1 MTNENKPSKIR
12 KMRERFDAQLRIG
25 STPISEIR
33 IPLKSRDE
41 FPPFLRAVQEIYNT
55 PELSCEIFDL
65 VEKAV
70 CTKSKNNGRPG
81 MNLWSI
87 FVLAGA
93 RMCLGTDY
101 DRLHYLANS
110 DSLLRRMLGY
120 SDDFVDDDEISHQTI
135 KDNVTLL
142 DDETL
147 KGINDVIVKLGHGLF
162 KKKETDLLLTKTDS
176 YVLESNVHFPTDYN
190 LLWDSAR
197 KSLDMIKKLI
207 TKQPTIDGWRKIK
220 NWRKDIKN
228 KMLILSR
235 AQASS
240 GKGKEQRVE
249 KATNAYL
256 DVARKLA
263 QKVEDFVMETDFFS
277 VSSDLIALDL
287 CYFHGMMIKH
297 IDLVHRRLILK
308 EMIPTHEKIYSI
320 FETYTEWI
328 TKGKMRPSVELG
340 KRVNITTDQFHL
352 IIDWEIS
359 NHTADVDML
368 LPLVD
373 RLITKYNIQR
383 LSADKGYFKKEY
395 KELISMF
402 VPQVV
407 IPKKG
412 KLSVA
417 EREIESTSLFRKA
430 HHKHSA
436 IESNINEL
444 EHRGLDR
451 CKDKGYKGFKK
462 YVGVGV
468 IAFNLK
474 RIGEYLLERDRLLIM
489 KSA

>member
-1 MTNENKPSKIR
+1 
-12 KMRERFDAQLRIG
+12 MRERFDAQLRIG
-25 STPISEIR
+25 SIPISEIK
-33 IPLKSRDE
+33 IPTKSRDE
-41 FPPFLRAVQEIYNT
+41 FPPFLRAIQEIYTN
-55 PELSCEIFDL
+55 PELSTEIYEL

-70 CTKSKNNGRPG
+70 CTKDRRNGRPG
-81 MNLWSI
+81 MNLWTI

-110 DSLLRRMLGY
+110 DSLLRKMIGY
-120 SDDFVDDDEISHQTI
+120 CDAFVDDDDISLQTI

-147 KGINDVIVKLGHGLF
+147 KGINDVIVKMGHGLL
-162 KKKETDLLLTKTDS
+162 KKKETDPLLIKTDS

-197 KSLDMIKKLI
+197 KSLDMIGKLLLNE
-207 TKQPTIDGWRKIK
+207 PMLEGWRKRNK
-220 NWRKDIKN
+220 WRKDLKT
-228 KMLILSR
+228 KSLILSR

-240 GKGKEQRVE
+240 AKGKEERVE

-256 DVARKLA
+256 EVARNLA
-263 QKVEDFVMETDFFS
+263 QKIETFVMETEFNYTKQES
-277 VSSDLIALDL
+277 ILLNL
-287 CYFHGMMIKH
+287 CYFQSMMIKH
-297 IDLVHRRLILK
+297 IDLVHRRFILK
-308 EMIPTHEKIYSI
+308 EKIPAGEKIFSI

-328 TKGKMRPSVELG
+328 TKGKMRPTVELG
-340 KRVNITTDQFHL
+340 KRVNFTTDQFHL

-373 RLITKYNIQR
+373 RLIAKYTIQR

-395 KELISMF
+395 RDLIAEF
-402 VPQVV
+402 IPLVV

-417 EREIESTSLFRKA
+417 EREIESAPIFCKA
-430 HHKHSA
+430 RYGHSA
-436 IESNINEL
+436 VESNINEA

-451 CKDKGYKGFKK
+451 CKDKGYIGFEK
-462 YVGVGV
+462 YVGLGV
-468 IAFNLK
+468 IAYNLK
-474 RIGEYLLERDRLLIM
+474 RIGEFLLDKDRQAEK

>member
-1 MTNENKPSKIR
+1 
-12 KMRERFDAQLRIG
+12 MRERFDAQLRIG
-25 STPISEIR
+25 SIPISEIK
-33 IPLKSRDE
+33 IPTKSRDE
-41 FPPFLRAVQEIYNT
+41 FPPYLRAVQEIYNN
-55 PELSCEIFDL
+55 PEISTAIFDL

-70 CTKSKNNGRPG
+70 CKKDSRNGRPG
-81 MNLWSI
+81 MNLWTI

-110 DSLLRRMLGY
+110 DSLLRKMLGY
-120 SDDFVDDDEISHQTI
+120 CDAFVDDDDISLQTI

-147 KGINDVIVKLGHGLF
+147 KGINDVLVQMGHGLL
-162 KKKETDLLLTKTDS
+162 KKKETDLLLIKVDS
-176 YVLESNVHFPTDYN
+176 YVLESNVHFPTDCN
-190 LLWDSAR
+190 LLWDSSR
-197 KSLDMIKKLI
+197 KSLDMIGKLLL
-207 TKQPTIDGWRKIK
+207 KNPMLEGWRKRNK
-220 NWRKDIKN
+220 WRKELKT
-228 KMLILSR
+228 KSLILSR
-235 AQASS
+235 TQASS
-240 GKGKEQRVE
+240 AKGKEERVE

-256 DVARKLA
+256 EVARNLA
-263 QKVEDFVMETDFFS
+263 QKIETFVMETEFNYAKEES
-277 VSSDLIALDL
+277 ILLNL
-287 CYFHGMMIKH
+287 CYFQSMMIKH

-308 EMIPTHEKIYSI
+308 EKIPAGEKIFSI

-340 KRVNITTDQFHL
+340 KRVNFTTDQFHL

-368 LPLVD
+368 IPLVD
-373 RLITKYNIQR
+373 RLIAKYEIQS

-395 KELISMF
+395 RDLIAEFIS
-402 VPQVV
+402 QVV

-417 EREIESTSLFRKA
+417 EREIESAPIFCKTRYG
-430 HHKHSA
+430 HSA
-436 IESNINEL
+436 IESNINEA

-451 CKDKGYKGFKK
+451 CKDKGYKGFEK
-462 YVGVGV
+462 YVGLGV
-468 IAFNLK
+468 IAYNLK
-474 RIGEYLLERDRLLIM
+474 RLGEYLLEKDRQAEK